1 MKINLHIDY
10 FEENDVVV
18 ALVPELSVS
27 SFGETIEE
35 SERSI
40 KEALE
45 LFFAGCDEMGTLDEV
60 LEESGFNK
68 IGNEWFLRKPVKT
81 IETSLQW
88 SEKVKTYA

>member
-10 FEENDVVV
+10 FEENDVIV

-35 SERSI
+35 AEKSI

-45 LFFAGCDEMGTLDEV
+45 LFFNGCDEMGTLDDV
-60 LEESGFNK
+60 LVEAGINK
-68 IGNEWFLRKPVKT
+68 NGNEWFLRKPVKT
-81 IETSLQW
+81 IDTSLQW